1 MTMRPSSLVRLSVLR
16 AACIVAAGVAG
27 VGCGPSTDAG
37 TEAAGFRTVAVER
50 GRLQVS
56 VEATGTL
63 QPATQVEVGS
73 RVSGQLLRVLADYND
88 VVKAG
93 QLLAEI
99 DPAPF
104 KARQNE
110 ARASVAGARA
120 ELLRSEA
127 DLAVKEQTVARARE
141 LNTRQL
147 NSTAELQGAEGAF
160 QMAKAQIAVAQAGL
174 ERTQAALA
182 SATNDVDATRIT
194 SPIDG
199 LVLARAVEAGQ
210 TVAASLQAPRLFV
223 IAKALDAL
231 EVVAKVDESDLAVVK
246 TDAAGSVTVDAFP
259 GKTFQAKVSQIR
271 IDPLNENGVVT
282 FPVVL
287 TVDNSEALLLPGMT
301 ATVTI
306 QGPPIDDALIV
317 PAAALRFV
325 PSTSTKKATGGTVWV
340 LDGGTTGTP
349 TATPPATPAPA
360 GAPPG
365 RARSGSAPGATTA
378 TTVGGTPRAIT
389 VTVIAKAGTRVQVSG
404 EGLVEGTA
412 VIIEETGKK
421 ANGRK
426 PPRVF

>member
-1 MTMRPSSLVRLSVLR
+1 M
-16 AACIVAAGVAG
+16 AAFVVATG
-27 VGCGPSTDAG
+27 VGCGTSTKDAT

-127 DLAVKEQTVARARE
+127 DLAVKEQTAVRARE
-141 LNTRQL
+141 LNARQL

-160 QMAKAQIAVAQAGL
+160 QIAKAQIAVAQAGL

-182 SATNDVDATRIT
+182 SASNDVEATRIT

-231 EVVAKVDESDLAVVK
+231 EVVAKVDESDLAIVK
-246 TDAAGSVTVDAFP
+246 KDAAGSVTVDAFP

-340 LDGGTTGTP
+340 LDGGTTAPPATTP
-349 TATPPATPAPA
+349 TAATPAPA

-365 RARSGSAPGATTA
+365 RARSGSAPAGAGATSA
-378 TTVGGTPRAIT
+378 TTVGGTPRAVN

-421 ANGRK
+421 ANGRM

>member
-1 MTMRPSSLVRLSVLR
+1 MLGLGVVVGG
-16 AACIVAAGVAG
+16 CGGAAGDPATT
-27 VGCGPSTDAG
+27 SA
-37 TEAAGFRTVAVER
+37 FRTVAVER

-63 QPATQVEVGS
+63 QPATRVEIGS

-110 ARASVAGARA
+110 ARASVAQARA
-120 ELLRSEA
+120 ELLRAEA
-127 DLAVKEQTVARARE
+127 DLVVKEQTVARARE
-141 LNTRQL
+141 LNGRQL

-160 QMAKAQIAVAQAGL
+160 HIARAQIAVAQAGL

-182 SATNDVDATRIT
+182 SASSDVEATRIT

-231 EVVAKVDESDLAVVK
+231 EVVAKVDESDLAIVK
-246 TDAAGSVTVDAFP
+246 KGAVGSVSVDAFP
-259 GKTFQAKVSQIR
+259 GKIFQAKVSQIR

-306 QGPPIDDALIV
+306 QGAPIDDALIV
-317 PAAALRFV
+317 PTAALRFV
-325 PSTSTKKATGGTVWV
+325 PSTLTKKAIGGQVWV
-340 LDGGTTGTP
+340 LDGDT
-349 TATPPATPAPA
+349 
-360 GAPPG
+360 
-365 RARSGSAPGATTA
+365 ATTA
-378 TTVGGTPRAIT
+378 AVTTTTASATTTTASGKRAPRSPTDAGAAAVDGGDLPTTSGVPRAID
-389 VTVIAKAGTRVQVSG
+389 VTVLARAGARVQVSG
-404 EGLVEGTA
+404 EGLSAGTR
-412 VIIEETGKK
+412 VIVEETGKK
-421 ANGRK
+421 NTGHK

>member
-1 MTMRPSSLVRLSVLR
+1 LTLGALSTLGSLGM
-16 AACIVAAGVAG
+16 A
-27 VGCGPSTDAG
+27 VGCGKSATDAAA
-37 TEAAGFRTVAVER
+37 EAAGFRTVAVER

-127 DLAVKEQTVARARE
+127 DLAVKEQTVVRARE

-160 QMAKAQIAVAQAGL
+160 QIARAQIAVAQAGL

-182 SATNDVDATRIT
+182 SASNDVEATRIT

-231 EVVAKVDESDLAVVK
+231 EVVAKVDESDLAIVK
-246 TDAAGSVTVDAFP
+246 KDAAGSVTVDAFP

-340 LDGGTTGTP
+340 LDGGSTGPATTP
-349 TATPPATPAPA
+349 TATPAPATAATATPAPT
-360 GAPPG
+360 G
-365 RARSGSAPGATTA
+365 RARSGSAPASASA
-378 TTVGGTPRAIT
+378 TTVGGTPRAIN

-421 ANGRK
+421 ANGRM